1 MLEGTT
7 INIHQW
13 MSVTAAA
20 RRLGVS
26 RRRVYQLIEAGR
38 LTEKVFHGRKLVSE
52 RSVEDRVK
60 LQMAELEECD
70 YVR

>member
-1 MLEGTT
+1 MNEGTT

-26 RRRVYQLIEAGR
+26 RRRVYQLIDAGR
-38 LTEKVFHGRKLVSE
+38 LTMKVFHGRMLVSE

-60 LQMAELEECD
+60 LQIAELEESD